1 MTVIYDQFDKATA
14 QVGAYAI
21 LKDGKFVGRV
31 VFKYPR
37 DGAGRLYCY
46 LQAWGATMVRGF
58 ASGGGYDKRTAA
70 FEDAARKLQK
80 DSVPSDVQALDT
92 VFAFLDVAAEN
103 SGERWDRRLETR
115 GYVVACV
122 ID

>member
-1 MTVIYDQFDKATA
+1 MTEMRELFDKATA
-14 QVGAYAI
+14 QVGAYAPI
-21 LKDGKFVGRV
+21 SNDGRFIGRV

-46 LQAWGATMVRGF
+46 LQAWGAPMARGF

-70 FEDAARKLQK
+70 FEAAAAALPNGEGASSQAWATICTLKDAGA
-80 DSVPSDVQALDT
+80 QAD
-92 VFAFLDVAAEN
+92 
-103 SGERWDRRLETR
+103 GMRWDSRLERR
-115 GYVVACV
+115 GITVACV